1 MDVLELAHDEDLDV
15 LALTETWL
23 QTGEKALCAEIKD
36 VGFNIQHTPRK
47 TRGGGVGVISTR
59 RLRMEKVKKQ
69 LTTKSFEYQEVLLK
83 VPTLVRLLVIYR
95 PGNTASFSDFL
106 CEFESLLHVITE
118 RREPTIICGDFN
130 THMEKVE
137 DPCTKKFQNL
147 LNDFGWSNIVCEKT
161 HVAGGTLDLVLV
173 QRCKEDLI
181 ELSNIQVLPVPVVP
195 DHFLVTFEADISKP
209 PCKRSVIHCRK
220 LKDVHSDM
228 VVERILVSD
237 LCGELPTELDD
248 CVKLYNT
255 TLRDVLD
262 ELAPLEERT
271 VKENDRAK
279 WWTAECTEATRI
291 RRAAE
296 RKWLDARAKSFD
308 TGKLTYLYNSW
319 KTASKSASKI
329 INCTRTTYYLNRLEI
344 LADDGKATYEIVNKL
359 LDNEKIPSTLPSTD
373 PPDVLVTKFNEFFRN
388 KVLKIYEDIEN
399 QATLDETPPCTPTT
413 SHSPDSS
420 SSEVPSA
427 PFRPLPSSSGQNEC
441 EFDNFKSLSDDELLK
456 IIRGMGKKTCSLD
469 PMPSSMISS
478 CLLELLP
485 TISEIVNGSLRNG
498 VFPDAF
504 KEAVIRPSYKG
515 KGLSS
520 DDLGSYRPISNLPF
534 VSKIIEK
541 CVAIQLTEY
550 LEKNKLL
557 SGVQSAYRKFHS
569 CETATLKILN
579 DVALLLDKKSKV
591 ILLLLDLSAAFD
603 TVSHTALLHKL
614 ESQYRIKGN
623 ALAWFSSYLRGRST
637 SVQIG
642 NCRSESIDVEIGV
655 PQGSILGPILFI
667 IYTRE
672 LQKIAEQHGLKI
684 HLFADDTQ
692 IYTSFTPDSFN
703 TVVATLQNCIMDIK
717 VWMRSNYLKLN
728 AGKTEVLI
736 LNNKADKSPNPVSI
750 ILEPNEDPVATT
762 AETGIKCTFSARNL
776 GIWFDPLL
784 SMSSHISKVVQAC
797 NIQLL
802 NLWRIA
808 KKLPKKLKI
817 KLVHTLIHSR
827 LDYGNALLFGITER
841 EISRLQKIQNNAVR
855 FIHGTRKRRGVTQMR
870 KDLHFLPIKSRI
882 DFKICLMA
890 YKAINGF
897 APSYISDLI
906 PLRTPKT
913 KTHRANSDSTLLEK
927 RSYRHKYSS
936 TTKAFSI
943 CAPKLWNSL
952 PRDIRESKSVEM
964 FKKRLKTHLFD
975 KAYN

>member
-399 QATLDETPPCTPTT
+399 QATLDE
-413 SHSPDSS
+413 D
-420 SSEVPSA
+420 
-427 PFRPLPSSSGQNEC
+427 
-441 EFDNFKSLSDDELLK
+441 
-456 IIRGMGKKTCSLD
+456 
-469 PMPSSMISS
+469 
-478 CLLELLP
+478 
-485 TISEIVNGSLRNG
+485 
-498 VFPDAF
+498 
-504 KEAVIRPSYKG
+504 
-515 KGLSS
+515 
-520 DDLGSYRPISNLPF
+520 
-534 VSKIIEK
+534 
-541 CVAIQLTEY
+541 
-550 LEKNKLL
+550 
-557 SGVQSAYRKFHS
+557 
-569 CETATLKILN
+569 
-579 DVALLLDKKSKV
+579 
-591 ILLLLDLSAAFD
+591 
-603 TVSHTALLHKL
+603 
-614 ESQYRIKGN
+614 
-623 ALAWFSSYLRGRST
+623 
-637 SVQIG
+637 
-642 NCRSESIDVEIGV
+642 
-655 PQGSILGPILFI
+655 
-667 IYTRE
+667 
-672 LQKIAEQHGLKI
+672 
-684 HLFADDTQ
+684 
-692 IYTSFTPDSFN
+692 
-703 TVVATLQNCIMDIK
+703 
-717 VWMRSNYLKLN
+717 
-728 AGKTEVLI
+728 
-736 LNNKADKSPNPVSI
+736 
-750 ILEPNEDPVATT
+750 PNEIPA
-762 AETGIKCTFSARNL
+762 IK
-776 GIWFDPLL
+776 
-784 SMSSHISKVVQAC
+784 K
-797 NIQLL
+797 
-802 NLWRIA
+802 
-808 KKLPKKLKI
+808 
-817 KLVHTLIHSR
+817 
-827 LDYGNALLFGITER
+827 
-841 EISRLQKIQNNAVR
+841 
-855 FIHGTRKRRGVTQMR
+855 
-870 KDLHFLPIKSRI
+870 
-882 DFKICLMA
+882 
-890 YKAINGF
+890 
-897 APSYISDLI
+897 
-906 PLRTPKT
+906 
-913 KTHRANSDSTLLEK
+913 
-927 RSYRHKYSS
+927 
-936 TTKAFSI
+936 
-943 CAPKLWNSL
+943 
-952 PRDIRESKSVEM
+952 
-964 FKKRLKTHLFD
+964 
-975 KAYN
+975 